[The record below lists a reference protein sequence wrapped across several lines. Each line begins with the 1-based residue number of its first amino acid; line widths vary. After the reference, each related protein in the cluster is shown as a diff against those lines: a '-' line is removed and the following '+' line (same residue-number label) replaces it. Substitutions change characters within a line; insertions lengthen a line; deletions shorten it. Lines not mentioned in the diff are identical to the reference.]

1 MKTLEDYLRQDAELY
16 PDKVAVV
23 CGDEACTYRQLWARV
38 EARAA
43 TLCAERTVASPHWEE
58 NQLLGQLIPFPTTQS
73 IDFLVEYFAI
83 HLAGAVAVPLEKS
96 LYDSM
101 KEATDSSLKNWMSG
115 NSQVIPQGVADVL
128 FTTGTTGKSKGVM
141 ISHSTIIANAENLM
155 AAQGF
160 HHDLTFVITG
170 PLNHIGSLSKV
181 YPMILV
187 GGTLHILEGMKD
199 LDAFFKVMEPSG
211 SNEKMSVIDEKPRFA
226 TFLVP
231 ASIRML
237 LTFAADR
244 LAHCADRIEFIE
256 TGAAPIS
263 QADMQ
268 RLCEVLPKS
277 RLFNTYAS
285 TETGIISTYDFNHG
299 KCVAGCLG
307 KPMKHSHFFLVDE
320 EGEKMQDAT
329 AIGKVACSGKTLM
342 AGYYGDEALT
352 KSILREGI
360 IYTNDLAE
368 IDADGNLH
376 LKGRDGDV
384 INVGGYK
391 VSPTE
396 VENAALAIPG
406 VKDCICIPVQHRVLG
421 TVLKL
426 LVVLQEGFSF
436 NKRQL
441 ALGLR
446 EKLEAHKVPMQYE
459 QVEAIHRTFNGKLDR
474 KAYLTTEKDAQG

>member
-1 MKTLEDYLRQDAELY
+1 MDEVEEMKTLEDYLRQNAEWY
-16 PDKVAVV
+16 PDKVAVI
-23 CGDEACTYRQLWARV
+23 CGDEVCTYRRLWNRV
-38 EARAA
+38 KARAA
-43 TLCAERTVASPHWEE
+43 ALS
-58 NQLLGQLIPFPTTQS
+58 GKLIPFPTTQS

-83 HLAGAVAVPLEKS
+83 HLAGAVAVPLEKT

-101 KEATDSSLKNWMSG
+101 KEDTSASKDALMLGRKV
-115 NSQVIPQGVADVL
+115 QIPQNVADVL
-128 FTTGTTGKSKGVM
+128 FTTGTTGQSKGVM
-141 ISHSTIIANAENLM
+141 ISHSAIIANAENLI

-160 HHDLTFVITG
+160 HHDLTFIING

-181 YPMILV
+181 FPVILV
-187 GGTLHILEGMKD
+187 GGTLHLLEGMKD
-199 LDAFFKVMEPSG
+199 LNAFFEAMGTDEEMKGLSSESG
-211 SNEKMSVIDEKPRFA
+211 KKFA

-244 LAHCADRIEFIE
+244 LASYADRIEFIE

-285 TETGIISTYDFNHG
+285 TETGIISTYDYNHG
-299 KCVAGCLG
+299 ACVAGCLG
-307 KPMKHSHFFLVDE
+307 KPMKHSHFFIMDE
-320 EGEKMQDAT
+320 EGKKVEA
-329 AIGKVACSGKTLM
+329 ASVVGKVACAGKTLM
-342 AGYYGDEALT
+342 VGYYGDEALT
-352 KSILREGI
+352 KSILRDGV

-368 IDADGNLH
+368 MDVEGNLR

-391 VSPTE
+391 VAPTE
-396 VENAALAIPG
+396 VENAAMAISG
-406 VKDCICIPVQHRVLG
+406 IKDCICIPVQHRVLG

-426 LVVLQEGFSF
+426 LVVLREGFAF
-436 NKRQL
+436 DKRQL
-441 ALGLR
+441 ALALR
-446 EKLEAHKVPMQYE
+446 EKLEAHKVPMLYE
-459 QVEAIHRTFNGKLDR
+459 QVESIHRTFNGKLNR
-474 KAYLTTEKDAQG
+474 KAYLSSENNV

>member
-1 MKTLEDYLRQDAELY
+1 MRVDEQKEMTLEDYLRQDANLY
-16 PDKVAVV
+16 PDKVAVI
-23 CGDEACTYRQLWARV
+23 CGDETCTYRQLWERV

-43 TLCAERTVASPHWEE
+43 ALNAK
-58 NQLLGQLIPFPTTQS
+58 LIPFPTTQS

-96 LYDSM
+96 QYDSM
-101 KEATDSSLKNWMSG
+101 KGDAEPLFSG
-115 NSQVIPQGVADVL
+115 LTSDEDQVIPQGVADIL

-141 ISHSTIIANAENLM
+141 ISHSTIIANAENLI

-160 HHDLTFVITG
+160 HHDLTFIING

-181 YPMILV
+181 YPIILV

-199 LDAFFKVMEPSG
+199 LNAFFGAMEPNGPIGKLPDWNGKS
-211 SNEKMSVIDEKPRFA
+211 RFA
-226 TFLVP
+226 SFLVP

-237 LTFAADR
+237 LAFASER
-244 LAHCADRIEFIE
+244 LASYADRIEFLE

-285 TETGIISTYDFNHG
+285 TETGIISTYDFNQG
-299 KCVAGCLG
+299 ECVAGCLG
-307 KPMKHSHFFLVDE
+307 KPMRHSRFFIVDE
-320 EGEKMQDAT
+320 ERKKVANAST
-329 AIGKVACSGKTLM
+329 VGKVACSGKTLM

-352 KSILREGI
+352 ESILRDGI

-368 IDADGNLH
+368 IDADGNLR

-391 VSPTE
+391 VAPTE
-396 VENAALAIPG
+396 VENVALAISS
-406 VKDCICIPVQHRVLG
+406 VKDCICIPAQHRVLG

-426 LVVLQEGFSF
+426 LVVLQDGFAF
-436 NKRQL
+436 DKRQL

-446 EKLEAHKVPMQYE
+446 EKLEAHKVPMLYE
-459 QVEAIHRTFNGKLDR
+459 QVTAIHRTFNGKLDR
-474 KAYLTTEKDAQG
+474 KAYLSSENDA

>member
-1 MKTLEDYLRQDAELY
+1 MRVDEQKEMTLEDYLRQDANLY
-16 PDKVAVV
+16 PDKVAVI
-23 CGDEACTYRQLWARV
+23 CGDETCTYCQLWERV

-43 TLCAERTVASPHWEE
+43 ALNAK
-58 NQLLGQLIPFPTTQS
+58 LIPFPTTQS

-83 HLAGAVAVPLEKS
+83 HLAGAVAVPLEKTQ
-96 LYDSM
+96 YDLT
-101 KEATDSSLKNWMSG
+101 KENTDSSLGDLMSG
-115 NSQVIPQGVADVL
+115 KNQPLPQGVADVL

-141 ISHSTIIANAENLM
+141 ISHSTIIANAENLI

-170 PLNHIGSLSKV
+170 PLNHIGSLSKI
-181 YPMILV
+181 YPIILV

-199 LDAFFKVMEPSG
+199 LNAFFGAMELNASKE
-211 SNEKMSVIDEKPRFA
+211 SSSAIDGNPRFA

-237 LTFAADR
+237 LAFAADR
-244 LAHCADRIEFIE
+244 LALCADRIEFIE

-263 QADMQ
+263 QADMR

-299 KCVAGCLG
+299 ECVAGCLG
-307 KPMKHSHFFLVDE
+307 KPMKHSHFFIVDE
-320 EGEKMQDAT
+320 EGKQVEDT
-329 AIGKVACSGKTLM
+329 HAIGKVACSGKTLM
-342 AGYYGDEALT
+342 VGYYGDETLT
-352 KSILREGI
+352 KSILRGGV
-360 IYTNDLAE
+360 IYTNDLAG
-368 IDADGNLH
+368 IDADGNLC

-391 VSPTE
+391 VAPTE

-426 LVVLQEGFSF
+426 LVVLQEGFLF
-436 NKRQL
+436 DKRQL

-446 EKLEAHKVPMQYE
+446 EKLETHQVPMQYE
-459 QVEAIHRTFNGKLDR
+459 QVAVIQRTFNGKLDR
-474 KAYLTTEKDAQG
+474 KAYLSSENDA